1 MKHIPRSELIANAG
15 DTGNPNATPTAT
27 ANVASTANEATA
39 EVAVAQVTAVD
50 SDEDEIFS
58 FVSNIN
64 NNTEEMVLSVPNK
77 KSV

>member
-1 MKHIPRSELIANAG
+1 MKHIPRSDLTANVG
-15 DTGNPNATPTAT
+15 GTGAPNATPTAT

-39 EVAVAQVTAVD
+39 DVAVAQVTAVD